1 MAATPCCV
9 SFVLAVPVFLRSP
22 PNDLRGAAKQWLLGC
37 QVGQPPPSLLVSYWT
52 LAYAGFLRLDFGASA
67 GPRARKSRSRPRD
80 VRAGKF
86 CPQFARKAIEFLRR
100 SGRRQYRYLMD
111 NLDPVEATEIFL
123 VDAAAAAN
131 EPDHKN
137 EIL

>member
-1 MAATPCCV
+1 M
-9 SFVLAVPVFLRSP
+9 
-22 PNDLRGAAKQWLLGC
+22 
-37 QVGQPPPSLLVSYWT
+37 GQPRARAAFCSKRLLASVLLDASN
-52 LAYAGFLRLDFGASA
+52 AGLGALYFGASA

-131 EPDHKN
+131 EPDHKD